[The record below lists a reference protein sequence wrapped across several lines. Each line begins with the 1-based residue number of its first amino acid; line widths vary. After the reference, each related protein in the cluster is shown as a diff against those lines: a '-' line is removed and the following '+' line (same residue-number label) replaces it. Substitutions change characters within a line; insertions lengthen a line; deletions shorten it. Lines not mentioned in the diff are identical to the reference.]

1 MQMSNRRSLPLGIAA
16 MFATVLLVSAVAA
29 QNTGPRFSV
38 AFPSSRS
45 AQPID
50 GRLLLVLSSDP
61 SDEPRMQVNDTPKT
75 QMILGVDVDGMKPD
89 ATITVDDRAFG
100 FPVRYLHDVP
110 DGEYYVQV
118 VLHRYE
124 TFHRA
129 DGHVVK
135 LPMDRGEGQHWNL
148 APGNLYSKPKKIS
161 LTKAGNAIDVVLDQE
176 IPAIP

>member
-1 MQMSNRRSLPLGIAA
+1 MRSSSHCLFRMRNWVGLSISMVVMISVA
-16 MFATVLLVSAVAA
+16 MA
-29 QNTGPRFSV
+29 QESGPRFSV
-38 AFPSSRS
+38 AFPRSRS

-50 GRLLLVLSSDP
+50 GRVLLLLSNDS
-61 SDEPRMQVNDTPKT
+61 SDEPRMQINDTPKT
-75 QMILGVDVDGMKPD
+75 QMVFGIDVDDMKPD
-89 ATITVDDRAFG
+89 STVVIDDRAFG

-110 DGEYYVQV
+110 PGEYYVQA

-148 APGNLYSKPKKIS
+148 ACLCNR
-161 LTKAGNAIDVVLDQE
+161 T
-176 IPAIP
+176 